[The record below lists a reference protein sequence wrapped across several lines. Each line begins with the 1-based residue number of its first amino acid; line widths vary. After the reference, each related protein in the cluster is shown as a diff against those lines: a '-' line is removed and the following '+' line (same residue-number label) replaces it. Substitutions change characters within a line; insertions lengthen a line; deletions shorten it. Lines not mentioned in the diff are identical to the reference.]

1 MKLAMSTTVAAVAL
15 TLLATGLAEAQKK
28 DYATVRQECRAEVH
42 HWGGGNTRFHRN
54 DRDNPDER
62 SMARAFNEV
71 RACIQARGYVPR
83 LPPKRIAEYLGR

>member
-1 MKLAMSTTVAAVAL
+1 MKLVMSTAVAAGVL
-15 TLLATGLAEAQKK
+15 TLLATGLAEAQKR
-28 DYATVRQECRAEVH
+28 DYETVRYECRVEVH

-62 SMARAFNEV
+62 SLARAFSEV

-83 LPPKRIAEYLGR
+83 LPPKKVS